1 MRILLVE
8 DDRRFGQ
15 ILKLELERDQHAVDL
30 SADGVEGVLSFMEKP
45 CDLILLDI
53 RMPRLGGIDAL
64 RIIRKLDPK
73 VPAIV
78 FSAVAGAS
86 EIVEAEVAGAVKFL
100 SKPFEFA
107 ELKNEIAKM
116 NIPERSHDAAGK
128 SN

>member
-15 ILKLELERDQHAVDL
+15 ILKMELARYDHVVELA
-30 SADGVEGVLSFMEKP
+30 SDGVEGVLSFMENP

-86 EIVEAEVAGAVKFL
+86 EIVEAELAGAVKFL

-107 ELKNEIAKM
+107 ELKKEIAKLTVPVPSPGETGK
-116 NIPERSHDAAGK
+116 PE
-128 SN
+128 

>member
-15 ILKLELERDQHAVDL
+15 ILKLELERDHHVVELAP
-30 SADGVEGVLSFMEKP
+30 DGVEGVLSFMETP
-45 CDLILLDI
+45 CDLILIDI

-86 EIVEAEVAGAVKFL
+86 EIVEAELAGAVKFL
-100 SKPFEFA
+100 NKPFEFA
-107 ELKNEIAKM
+107 ELKHEIAKLDIAVAPPGGTGM
-116 NIPERSHDAAGK
+116 TG
-128 SN
+128 

>member
-15 ILKLELERDQHAVDL
+15 ILKMELERDHHTVAHA
-30 SADGVEGVLSFMEKP
+30 ADGVEGVLLFMEKP
-45 CDLILLDI
+45 SDIILLDI

-86 EIVEAEVAGAVKFL
+86 EIVEAEIAGAVKFR

-107 ELKNEIAKM
+107 ELKAIIAKM
-116 NIPERSHDAAGK
+116 SAPVPSQSGSGEAD
-128 SN
+128 

>member
-15 ILKLELERDQHAVDL
+15 VLKLELDRVHYDVELA
-30 SADGVEGVLSFMEKP
+30 ADGVEGVLSFMEKP

-64 RIIRKLDPK
+64 RIIRKLDPG

-78 FSAVAGAS
+78 FSAVAGAG
-86 EIVEAEVAGAVKFL
+86 EIVEAELAGAVKFM
-100 SKPFEFA
+100 SKPFQFA
-107 ELKNEIAKM
+107 ELQNEIAKLT
-116 NIPERSHDAAGK
+116 IPAPSPGRTGKAG
-128 SN
+128 

>member
-15 ILKLELERDQHAVDL
+15 ILKMELERDHHAVEHA
-30 SADGVEGVLSFMEKP
+30 ADGVEGVLSFMENP
-45 CDLILLDI
+45 CDIILLDI

-86 EIVEAEVAGAVKFL
+86 EIVEAEIAGAVKFL

-107 ELKNEIAKM
+107 ELKNEIARM
-116 NIPERSHDAAGK
+116 STAFSSHSGRGK
-128 SN
+128 AE

>member
-15 ILKLELERDQHAVDL
+15 VLKLELERDRHVVDL
-30 SADGVEGVLSFMEKP
+30 SSDGVEGVLSFMETP
-45 CDLILLDI
+45 CALILIDI

-78 FSAVAGAS
+78 FSAVAGAN
-86 EIVEAEVAGAVKFL
+86 EIVEAELAGAVKFL
-100 SKPFEFA
+100 SKPFEFSV
-107 ELKNEIAKM
+107 LKEEIAKLS
-116 NIPERSHDAAGK
+116 IPAAPPGGTGK
-128 SN
+128 AG